1 MARDQRQV
9 RLAAKV
15 VLVADDQSV
24 LLFRGGDPS
33 DPSAGTWWF
42 PPGGGVE
49 AGESIADAARREVHE
64 ETGLRLVE
72 LGPVLARRQVE
83 FSFNGAV
90 VVNDEHYFVVRVDR
104 FDIDSV
110 GWTDVE
116 REVIVESRWWAL
128 HELCATQQTVYPE
141 DLLSLVEALV

>member
-1 MARDQRQV
+1 MAG
-9 RLAAKV
+9 
-15 VLVADDQSV
+15 DQSV

-33 DPSAGTWWF
+33 DSDAGTWWF

-72 LGPVLARRQVE
+72 LGQVVARRRVE

-90 VVNDEHYFVVRVDR
+90 VVSDEHYFVVRVDR
-104 FDIDSV
+104 FDVDSV
-110 GWTDVE
+110 GWTEVE

-128 HELCATQQTVYPE
+128 DELCATKETVYPE
-141 DLLSLVEALV
+141 DLVSLVEALG